1 MNEQDKK
8 KVDESYKEKVNQEK
22 KQAEGAPTQNAQDAA
37 EEKEGF
43 NAPEASFSFFVT
55 TLAMQVT
62 LALGDVA
69 DPQTNKKEE
78 NLPQAKFLIDTL
90 GVLQEKTKGNLNKE
104 EDSLLEGVLYEL
116 RMGYVQKSGGKK

>member
-8 KVDESYKEKVNQEK
+8 KVDESYKEKVSQEK
-22 KQAEGAPTQNAQDAA
+22 EQAEGAPTQNAQGAA
-37 EEKEGF
+37 KDKEAF

-62 LALGDVA
+62 LALGDAA
-69 DPQTNKKEE
+69 DPQTSKKEE

-90 GVLQEKTKGNLNKE
+90 GILQEKTKGNLNKE
-104 EDSLLEGVLYEL
+104 ENSLLEGVLYEL
-116 RMGYVQKSGGKK
+116 RMGYVQKTGGKK